1 MSFILE
7 NELFMDFKTFIQ
19 DQKVA
24 GTAIGFLLAQTTLDL
39 ARVGVNQGVMPLVT
53 AIRTGSLP
61 KYDLSQIFEALVVFL
76 ITMMVIFSTVKIFDL
91 QTAQVPLV
99 ATVSGARL

>member
-7 NELFMDFKTFIQ
+7 NQLVMDFKTFVQ

-39 ARVGVNQGVMPLVT
+39 ARVGVNQGIMPLVT
-53 AIRTGSLP
+53 ALRTGSLP
-61 KYDLSQIFEALVVFL
+61 KYDLQSIFEALVVFF
-76 ITMMVIFSTVKIFDL
+76 ITMLVIFTTVKVFDL
-91 QTAQVPLV
+91 QTTQVPVV